1 MDKKALV
8 LGGGG
13 AKGSYQMGTWQA
25 LREMGL
31 HFDIITGTSIGSING
46 ALMAQDTF
54 EIADELWN
62 NIEYENIFH
71 EERKTNIRTI
81 NSALDMVKFAVN
93 DALLQGSV
101 DSSSLEMLVKGAV
114 NEEKVRASA
123 TRFGLVTVELPSMRP
138 FTPMIEEI
146 PQGML
151 YRYLMASSSCFPVF
165 TPYEIDGLHYIDGGY
180 YDNVPINLAIKQG
193 ADYVVAVDLDGI
205 GFVREPVTEQGVDII
220 RIRSYWDL
228 GAVFEFDKNIFAR
241 NRRLGY
247 YDTMKAF
254 RQLDGYYYTF
264 GYGESAKN
272 HEALQ
277 GGLDRLRERIARLA
291 QSPVVRTISTVE
303 KDAAIDFLMQS
314 NWETHVQE
322 KLCRAAEIAGAVYGI
337 TPEQQYTFE
346 KFNSQ
351 LLHLYRML
359 PPMFPAL
366 EKQPKEDIKRILAAA
381 LQSMEPRRMSA
392 SITQL
397 MLRAENAENDGDAVR
412 ILAGL
417 LPREYVAGAYLAL
430 LLKNG

>member
-1 MDKKALV
+1 MNKKALV

-13 AKGSYQMGTWQA
+13 AKGSYQMGAWQA
-25 LREMGL
+25 FRELGL
-31 HFDIITGTSIGSING
+31 EFDIITGTSIGSING
-46 ALMAQDTF
+46 ALMAQNTF

-71 EERKTNIRTI
+71 EERKTNIRNI

-101 DSSSLEMLVKGAV
+101 DSSSLEALIKEAV
-114 NEEKVRASA
+114 DEEKVRASNVH
-123 TRFGLVTVELPSMRP
+123 FGLVTVELPSMRP

-146 PQGML
+146 PHGML

-165 TPYEIDGLHYIDGGY
+165 SPYEIDGLHYIDGGY

-193 ADYVVAVDLDGI
+193 AEYVVAVDLDGI
-205 GFVREPVTEQGVDII
+205 GFVREPVNEQGVDII

-228 GAVFEFDKNIFAR
+228 GAVFEFDKDIFAR
-241 NRRLGY
+241 NRRFGY

-254 RQLDGYYYTF
+254 GKLDGFYYTF
-264 GYGESAKN
+264 AHGETATN
-272 HEALQ
+272 QRALKD
-277 GGLDRLRERIARLA
+277 GLKLLQDRIARLA
-291 QSPVVRTISTVE
+291 HSTMVRTISTME
-303 KDAAIDFLMQS
+303 KDVAIDFLMKS
-314 NWETHVQE
+314 NWESHTAE

-337 TPEQQYTFE
+337 SPEQQYSFE
-346 KFNSQ
+346 KFNGQ
-351 LLHLYRML
+351 LLRLYHTV
-359 PPMFPAL
+359 PPVFPAL
-366 EKQPKEDIKRILAAA
+366 ELQPKEDIKRILAAA

-397 MLRAENAENDGDAVR
+397 MLREENDSEAVR

-417 LPREYVAGAYLAL
+417 LPREYAAAAYLAL
-430 LLKNG
+430 LLKNE

>member
-1 MDKKALV
+1 MNKRALV

-13 AKGSYQMGTWQA
+13 AKGSYQMGAWQA
-25 LREMGL
+25 FRELELG
-31 HFDIITGTSIGSING
+31 FDIITGTSIGSING
-46 ALMAQDTF
+46 ALMVQDAF
-54 EIADELWN
+54 EIADKLWN
-62 NIEYENIFH
+62 SIEYENIFR

-101 DSSSLEMLVKGAV
+101 DSSSLEALIKQAV
-114 NEEKVRASA
+114 DEDKVRASSV
-123 TRFGLVTVELPSMRP
+123 RFGLVTVELPSMRP
-138 FTPMIEEI
+138 LTPMIEEI
-146 PQGML
+146 SHGML
-151 YRYLMASSSCFPVF
+151 YRYLMASASCFPVF
-165 TPYEIDGLHYIDGGY
+165 SPYEIDGVRYIDGGY
-180 YDNVPINLAIKQG
+180 YDNVPINLAIQEG

-205 GFVREPVTEQGVDII
+205 GFVREPVSEQGVDIV

-254 RQLDGYYYTF
+254 GKLDGYYYTF

-272 HEALQ
+272 LKALEH
-277 GGLDRLRERIARLA
+277 GIPTLRERITRLA
-291 QSPVVRTISTVE
+291 KSPMVRTISTVE
-303 KDAAIDFLMQS
+303 KDVAIDFLMKS
-314 NWETHVQE
+314 NWESHAQE

-337 TPEQQYTFE
+337 SPEQQYTFE
-346 KFNSQ
+346 KFNNQ
-351 LLHLYRML
+351 LLRLYHTVPSVL
-359 PPMFPAL
+359 PTL
-366 EKQPKEDIKRILAAA
+366 ELQPKEDIKRILAAA

-397 MLRAENAENDGDAVR
+397 MLREQSDGEAVR

-417 LPREYVAGAYLAL
+417 LPREYAAATYLAL
-430 LLKNG
+430 LLKQN

>member
-1 MDKKALV
+1 MNKKALV

-13 AKGSYQMGTWQA
+13 AKGSYQMGAWQA
-25 LREMGL
+25 FRELGL
-31 HFDIITGTSIGSING
+31 EFDIITGTSIGSING
-46 ALMAQDTF
+46 ALMAQNTF

-71 EERKTNIRTI
+71 EERKTNIRNI

-101 DSSSLEMLVKGAV
+101 DSSSLEALIKEAV
-114 NEEKVRASA
+114 DEEKVRASNA
-123 TRFGLVTVELPSMRP
+123 HFGLVTVELPSMRP

-146 PQGML
+146 PHGML

-165 TPYEIDGLHYIDGGY
+165 SPYEIDGLHYIDGGY

-193 ADYVVAVDLDGI
+193 AEYVVAVDLDGI
-205 GFVREPVTEQGVDII
+205 GFVREPVNEQGVDII

-228 GAVFEFDKNIFAR
+228 GAVFEFDKDIFAR
-241 NRRLGY
+241 NRRFGY

-254 RQLDGYYYTF
+254 GKLDGFYYTF
-264 GYGESAKN
+264 AHGETATN
-272 HEALQ
+272 QRALKD
-277 GGLDRLRERIARLA
+277 GLKLLQDRIARLA
-291 QSPVVRTISTVE
+291 HSTMVRTISTME
-303 KDAAIDFLMQS
+303 KDVAIDFLMKS
-314 NWETHVQE
+314 NWESHTAE

-337 TPEQQYTFE
+337 SPEQQYSFE
-346 KFNSQ
+346 KFNGQ
-351 LLHLYRML
+351 LLRLYHTV
-359 PPMFPAL
+359 PPVFPAL
-366 EKQPKEDIKRILAAA
+366 ELQPKEDIKRILAAA

-397 MLRAENAENDGDAVR
+397 MLREENDSEAVR

-417 LPREYVAGAYLAL
+417 LPREYAAAAYLAL
-430 LLKNG
+430 LLKNE

>member
-1 MDKKALV
+1 MSRKALV

-13 AKGSYQMGTWQA
+13 AKGSYQMGAWQA
-25 LREMGL
+25 FRELELG
-31 HFDIITGTSIGSING
+31 FDIITGTSIGSING

-54 EIADELWN
+54 EIADALWN
-62 NIEYENIFH
+62 SIEYENIFH

-101 DSSSLEMLVKGAV
+101 DSSSLEALIKTAV
-114 NEEKVRASA
+114 NEDKVRASA
-123 TRFGLVTVELPSMRP
+123 TRFGLVAVELPAMRP
-138 FTPMIEEI
+138 FTPMIDEI

-165 TPYEIDGLHYIDGGY
+165 SPYDIDGVRYIDGGY

-205 GFVREPVTEQGVDII
+205 GFVREPATEKGVDIV

-254 RQLDGYYYTF
+254 HKLDGYYYTF
-264 GYGESAKN
+264 ECGESAKN
-272 HEALQ
+272 HEMLQ
-277 GGLDRLRERIARLA
+277 NGLQMLQERITRLA
-291 QSPVVRTISTVE
+291 QSPMVRTISTVE
-303 KDAAIDFLMQS
+303 KDAAIEFLLKS
-314 NWETHVQE
+314 NWENHAQE
-322 KLCRAAEIAGAVYGI
+322 KLCRVAEIAGAVYGI
-337 TPEQQYTFE
+337 SPEQPYTFK
-346 KFNSQ
+346 KFNNQ
-351 LLHLYRML
+351 LLRLYHAV
-359 PPMFPAL
+359 PATFPAL
-366 EKQPKEDIKRILAAA
+366 ELQPKEDIKRILAAA

-397 MLRAENAENDGDAVR
+397 MLRGEKDGEAVR

-417 LPREYVAGAYLAL
+417 LPREYAAAAYLAL
-430 LLKNG
+430 LLKHN

>member
-1 MDKKALV
+1 MNKKALV

-13 AKGSYQMGTWQA
+13 AKGSYQMGAWQA
-25 LREMGL
+25 FREL
-31 HFDIITGTSIGSING
+31 ELEFDIITGTSIGSING
-46 ALMAQDTF
+46 ALMVQDTF
-54 EIADELWN
+54 ETADALWN

-101 DSSSLEMLVKGAV
+101 DSSPLEALIKEAV
-114 NEEKVRASA
+114 DEDKVRASSV
-123 TRFGLVTVELPSMRP
+123 RFGLVTVELPALRP

-146 PQGML
+146 PRGML

-165 TPYEIDGLHYIDGGY
+165 SPYDIDGLRYIDGGY
-180 YDNVPINLAIKQG
+180 YDNVPINLAIKEG

-205 GFVREPVTEQGVDII
+205 GFVREPVSEQGVDIV

-254 RQLDGYYYTF
+254 GKLDGYYYTF
-264 GYGESAKN
+264 GHGETAKN
-272 HEALQ
+272 LKALED
-277 GGLDRLRERIARLA
+277 GLPTLRERIARLT
-291 QSPVVRTISTVE
+291 QNPMVRTISTVE
-303 KDAAIDFLMQS
+303 KDVAIDFLIKP
-314 NWETHVQE
+314 NWETHAQE

-337 TPEQQYTFE
+337 SPEQQYTFE
-346 KFNSQ
+346 KFNSR
-351 LLHLYRML
+351 LLRLYHAVPL
-359 PPMFPAL
+359 AFPAL
-366 EKQPKEDIKRILAAA
+366 ELQPKEDIKRILAAA
-381 LQSMEPRRMSA
+381 LQSMEPRAMSA

-397 MLRAENAENDGDAVR
+397 MLREQSDGEAVR

-417 LPREYVAGAYLAL
+417 LPREYAAAAYLAL